1 MSINLKKNIIM
12 SGSFRIV
19 VLILSFLSSWITA
32 RYLGVEL
39 KGKLS
44 YFITMGGFIWM
55 VMDFGLFRSY
65 PYIVRKNPDKVD
77 SLFTW
82 TLLCFVAETIIMSL
96 LGLGLL
102 NLWSSLL
109 GFTFSRITILLFVL
123 FITLTKLFMQMQ
135 GLYVGLDRIF
145 ESSIGY
151 FLNSFVGT
159 ALFVLAF
166 FLLRNSD
173 RLLVVMCITIF
184 TAFSCALYLLL
195 KYGQKIRWSEL
206 ELSFSKVAYS
216 YGFRVFLS
224 SLFIMLL
231 LKVDIVIVKQM
242 LGFAEVGIYSVASH
256 IVDILQVASNMVGS
270 LLLVKLSDT
279 EDDVEK
285 WVLMKKML
293 MVFFL
298 FLSVANIGFILV
310 GKLIL
315 QVMFGEQ
322 FVPVYYVYIW
332 LMPACYG
339 LSFGSLFNN
348 YLNAKGFPI
357 ISIILP
363 ALAVV
368 LNVALN
374 YILIPVW
381 GIYGA
386 AVATSVA
393 YLLWFILIVAYEQKC
408 TKGVMIKHLIPVKQD
423 WMDVYHLMIGFVR
436 RNMNKRNR

>member
-1 MSINLKKNIIM
+1 M

-19 VLILSFLSSWITA
+19 VLILSFVSSWVTA

-39 KGKLS
+39 KGKFS
-44 YFITMGGFIWM
+44 YFITLGGFIWM

-77 SLFTW
+77 SLFAW
-82 TLLCFVAETIIMSL
+82 TMLCFIAETAILSILGIWL
-96 LGLGLL
+96 LPV
-102 NLWSSLL
+102 WSGLL
-109 GFTFSRITILLFVL
+109 GFVFSEATIILFVL
-123 FITLTKLFMQMQ
+123 FITLTKVFMQLQ
-135 GLYVGLDRIF
+135 GLFVGQDRIF
-145 ESSIGY
+145 DSSIGY
-151 FLNSFVGT
+151 FLSSFIGT
-159 ALFVLAF
+159 CLFIVAF
-166 FLLRNSD
+166 FFLRSGD
-173 RLLVVMCITIF
+173 RLLTVMSISIF
-184 TAFSCALYLLL
+184 TAFCCAVYLMLRYRRKL
-195 KYGQKIRWSEL
+195 KLTEIDLK
-206 ELSFSKVAYS
+206 FSKVAYG

-224 SLFIMLL
+224 SLFILLL
-231 LKVDIVIVKQM
+231 LKVDIVIVKRL

-256 IVDILQVASNMVGS
+256 IVDMLQVASNMVGS

-279 EDDVEK
+279 DNDVEK

-293 MVFFL
+293 MVFFV
-298 FLSVANIGFILV
+298 FLSIANIGFIAL
-310 GKLIL
+310 GKIIL
-315 QVMFGEQ
+315 HVMFGVQ

-363 ALAVV
+363 AMAVV

-374 YILIPVW
+374 YLLIPFW

-393 YLLWFILIVAYEQKC
+393 YLLWFLLIVAYEQRC
-408 TKGVMIKHLIPVKQD
+408 TNGKMINHLMPVRQD
-423 WMDVYHLMIGFVR
+423 WIDIYRLALNLIHIK
-436 RNMNKRNR
+436 KRTQKG